1 MNKFYLDT
9 DALEESEKERLEG
22 ALEGIAAGDTDFV
35 LELILVDEEENR
47 RLNREVRGVDRVTDV
62 LSFPSLDG
70 IKGEFLSDD
79 SYADELDEEDR
90 LYLGSIAICE
100 KRAKEQ
106 AEEYGHPYAREL
118 NYLTV
123 HGVLPC
129 LGYDHETEEEKREM
143 RAKEEE
149 VMAKLDLTRE
159 EN

>member
-9 DALEESEKERLEG
+9 DALEESERVRLEG
-22 ALEGIAAGDTDFV
+22 ALEGAAEGDTDFV
-35 LELILVDEEENR
+35 LELVLVDEEEIR

-70 IKGEFLSDD
+70 IKGEFLSAD

-90 LYLGSIAICE
+90 LYLGSIAVCE

-106 AEEYGHPYAREL
+106 AEEYGHSDPREL

-123 HGVLPC
+123 HGVLHC

-143 RAKEEE
+143 REQEEAI
-149 VMAKLDLTRE
+149 MQRMGLSR
-159 EN
+159 

>member
-9 DALEESEKERLEG
+9 DALEESDKERLEG
-22 ALEGIAAGDTDFV
+22 ALEGIAAGDTDFA
-35 LELILVDEEENR
+35 LELILVDEEEIR

-70 IKGEFLSDD
+70 IKGEFLSADN
-79 SYADELDEEDR
+79 YADELDEEDR

-123 HGVLPC
+123 QGVLHC

-143 RAKEEE
+143 REQEEAI
-149 VMAKLDLTRE
+149 MQRMGLSR
-159 EN
+159 

>member
-35 LELILVDEEENR
+35 LELILVDEEEIR

-70 IKGEFLSDD
+70 IKGEFLSADN
-79 SYADELDEEDR
+79 YGDELDEEDR

-123 HGVLPC
+123 HGVLHC

-143 RAKEEE
+143 REQEEAI
-149 VMAKLDLTRE
+149 MQRMGLSR
-159 EN
+159 

>member
-9 DALEESEKERLEG
+9 DALEESDKERLEG
-22 ALEGIAAGDTDFV
+22 ALEGIAAGDTDFA
-35 LELILVDEEENR
+35 LELVLVDEEEIR

-70 IKGEFLSDD
+70 IKGEFLSAD

-106 AEEYGHPYAREL
+106 AEEYGHSFEREL

-123 HGVLPC
+123 HGVLHC

-143 RAKEEE
+143 REQEEAI
-149 VMAKLDLTRE
+149 MQRMGLSR
-159 EN
+159 

>member
-1 MNKFYLDT
+1 M
-9 DALEESEKERLEG
+9 
-22 ALEGIAAGDTDFV
+22 
-35 LELILVDEEENR
+35 ELVLVDEEEIR

-70 IKGEFLSDD
+70 IKGEFLSADN
-79 SYADELDEEDR
+79 YADELDEEDR

-123 HGVLPC
+123 HGVLHC

-143 RAKEEE
+143 REQEEAI
-149 VMAKLDLTRE
+149 MQRMGLSR
-159 EN
+159 